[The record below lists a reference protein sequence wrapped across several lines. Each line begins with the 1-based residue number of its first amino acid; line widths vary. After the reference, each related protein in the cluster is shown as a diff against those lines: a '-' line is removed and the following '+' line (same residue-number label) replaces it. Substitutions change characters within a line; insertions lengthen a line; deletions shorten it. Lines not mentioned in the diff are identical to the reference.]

1 MQSCGEELA
10 ESALVPERLAELFQ
24 HVAENLQAHA
34 EWVGTESE
42 AARAEHVAML
52 EVAADYRAIAR
63 AATHAAR
70 NMRRLVSLPA
80 APHDTA
86 RWDRTAW
93 SRWMR
98 RKVELQR
105 AFAQLML
112 EHADA
117 SERALGG

>member
-24 HVAENLQAHA
+24 HVADNLQAHA
-34 EWVGTESE
+34 EWVGTESQ
-42 AARAEHVAML
+42 AAASEHAGML

-70 NMRRLVSLPA
+70 TMRGLGSLPA
-80 APHDTA
+80 APHDPA
-86 RWDRTAW
+86 RWDRAAW
-93 SRWMR
+93 AAWMQ

-105 AFAQLML
+105 AFAQLIL

-117 SERALGG
+117 SERALNS

>member
-10 ESALVPERLAELFQ
+10 ESALVPERLAELFA
-24 HVAENLQAHA
+24 HVAENLDKHA

-42 AARAEHVAML
+42 AARREHAGML
-52 EVAADYRAIAR
+52 EVAADYRAIAH

-70 NMRRLVSLPA
+70 TMRSLATLPA
-80 APHDTA
+80 APHDPA
-86 RWDRTAW
+86 RWDQSAFAA
-93 SRWMR
+93 WMR

-105 AFAQLML
+105 AFAQLIQ

-117 SERALGG
+117 SERALHG

>member
-24 HVAENLQAHA
+24 HVAGNLETHA

-42 AARAEHVAML
+42 AARREHVGML

-70 NMRRLVSLPA
+70 TMRGLEGLPA
-80 APHDTA
+80 APHDPA
-86 RWDRTAW
+86 RWDRAAFAI
-93 SRWMR
+93 WMQ

-105 AFAQLML
+105 AFAQLL
-112 EHADA
+112 QEHADA
-117 SERALGG
+117 SERALHA